1 MCVVDGLGVHNS
13 RRGDRRRYLKV
24 CKRLHSL
31 SFFFMFLSFSRCNTS
46 GMCKA
51 CCSRRRLYEIA
62 HILPNLAPSKELWCL
77 LLSFVFVSGWILVL
91 TNPLA
96 LQVTRV
102 SGTVREAVVAFVS
115 ECCRGPKVNVH
126 NQCKMTTP
134 GIAKQKKTAVLFF
147 F

>member
-1 MCVVDGLGVHNS
+1 MCVVDGLEVHNS

-51 CCSRRRLYEIA
+51 CCSPRSLYEIA

-134 GIAKQKKTAVLFF
+134 GIAKQKERLFSF